1 MKFGH
6 ARHRIPLRPVCLA
19 AIVATL
25 APTAARA
32 QAAEGDKAAQASQE
46 ITVTGSRIR
55 GVAPVGAPVTT
66 VTRASIEASGAVNTA
81 QILQEVP
88 QIFNLGVSETS
99 RGQSGGSANITYASG
114 INLRGIGPYATL
126 TLLNGHRVVGQGTV
140 GITVD
145 PSVIPSLALER
156 VDVVAD
162 GASAIYGSDAIAGV
176 VNLIMRKEVGAEGLL
191 RYGVADGYDE
201 RQVGALW
208 GTRWKG
214 GQATF
219 TLEHTYRSALN
230 GRDRDFFKA
239 DLRPDGGD
247 FRSTQCAPGTVIV
260 ANVRYPI
267 PAGGVTPA
275 TADRLLPGAAN
286 RCDNLKVQDLIPRQE
301 RNSFAFTL
309 NHAVAPGF
317 ELFADGFATRRDY
330 RFQPGYLESNLTV
343 PSTNPFYVRP
353 PGAPAG
359 TSVTVA
365 HSFANDLPVNTA
377 AGHSETWQ
385 VTLGGDVALGR
396 HWKLGALA
404 THGDNFDVSRTLRGL
419 NTGAITAALASADPA
434 TALNVFGSGANNPAT
449 LDAISNSIAISPGRT
464 RFTNVLLKADGLI
477 AELPSGPLRAAVGL
491 ERQDVSTVGGQTSG
505 TLARPVP
512 GEASLSRSV
521 DSAFAEIYLPLVGG
535 RWAMPGVRRLDL
547 VAAVRTDRYSDVGD
561 TDNPKFGLS
570 WEPVEGLALRASYG
584 TSFRAPGL
592 TQVRPFTNGGR
603 GGLYV
608 QNYSDPTLAGAPRV
622 GVTMNG
628 ANPDL
633 QPETAKTRTLG
644 FDWQPQAARGTR
656 LSLSWFDIS
665 YDNQIVGYL
674 SDLSILN
681 REASFAGTGVILRNP
696 TPQQVAE
703 LTATYP
709 LVRGVLPATWTLY
722 VDGRSKNLA
731 QSISRGIDF
740 DLRTRLS
747 HAQWGDWLLGLNGTW
762 FTRHDVAATANSPF
776 VSQLNTIYNPIRLR
790 TRASA
795 QWRLANLT
803 AAAVVNHTSAYKNN
817 LTAPTQNVR
826 SQTTLDLRLSYAL
839 DELFRGDALRDTVVS
854 LGITNVFDRDPPFVN
869 LAPSPN
875 GGGGFDPS
883 LASPLGRVI
892 ALSVSKRF

>member
-1 MKFGH
+1 MKTLH

-19 AIVATL
+19 AALATL
-25 APTAARA
+25 APATAWA
-32 QAAEGDKAAQASQE
+32 QGAGTQPAADDTQAV
-46 ITVTGSRIR
+46 TVTGSRIR
-55 GVAPVGAPVTT
+55 GVAPVGAPVST
-66 VTRASIEASGAVNTA
+66 VTRASIEAAGAVNTA
-81 QILQEVP
+81 QILHELP
-88 QIFNLGVSETS
+88 QIFNLGVSESS

-176 VNLIMRKEVGAEGLL
+176 VNLIMRKEAGAEGLL

-201 RQVGALW
+201 RQAGALW

-219 TLEHTYRSALN
+219 TFEHTYRSALN

-247 FRSTQCAPGTVIV
+247 FRSTQCAPGTVIIGSQ
-260 ANVRYPI
+260 RYPI

-275 TADRLLPGAAN
+275 TASQLVPGATH
-286 RCDNLKVQDLIPRQE
+286 RCDNLKVQDLIPQQE
-301 RNSFAFTL
+301 RNSLAFNL
-309 NHAVAPGF
+309 NHRITPGV
-317 ELFADGFATRRDY
+317 ELFADGFATRREY
-330 RFQPGYLESNLTV
+330 RFEPGYLESNLTV
-343 PSTNPFYVRP
+343 PSSNPFYVRP

-385 VTLGGDVALGR
+385 LTLGADAALGKS
-396 HWKLGALA
+396 WKLGALA
-404 THGDNFDVSRTLRGL
+404 TLGDNYDVSRTLRGL
-419 NTGAITAALASADPA
+419 NTGAINAALASSNPA
-434 TALNVFGSGANNPAT
+434 TALNVFGSGPNNPAT

-464 RFTNVLLKADGLI
+464 RFTHVLLKADGSL
-477 AELPSGPLRAAVGL
+477 AELPAGPLRAAVGL
-491 ERQDVSTVGGQTSG
+491 ERQELRTVGGQTSG
-505 TLARPVP
+505 TLANPVP

-521 DSAFAEIYLPLVGG
+521 DSAFAELYLPLLGG
-535 RWAMPGVRRLDL
+535 RVTLPGVRRLDL
-547 VAAVRTDRYSDVGD
+547 VAAVRADRYSDVGN
-561 TDNPKFGLS
+561 TDNPKLGLS
-570 WEPVEGLALRASYG
+570 WEPAEGLALRASYG

-608 QNYSDPTLAGAPRV
+608 QNYSDPTQGGAPRV

-633 QPETAKTRTLG
+633 QPETAKTKTLG
-644 FDWQPQAARGTR
+644 FDWQPRAARGTR
-656 LSLSWFDIS
+656 LSLSWFDIT

-681 REASFAGTGVILRNP
+681 REASFAGTGVIVRNP
-696 TPQQVAE
+696 TAQQVAE
-703 LTATYP
+703 LIATYP
-709 LVRGVLPATWTLY
+709 LVRGVLPSTWTLY

-731 QSISRGIDF
+731 KSVSRGFDF
-740 DLRTRLS
+740 DMRTRLS
-747 HAQWGDWLLGLNGTW
+747 HAQWGDLVLGLGGTY
-762 FTRHDVAATANSPF
+762 FTRHDVAATANSPL
-776 VSQLNTIYNPIRLR
+776 VNQLNTIYNPLRLR
-790 TRASA
+790 ARASA
-795 QWRLANLT
+795 LWRLNDLT
-803 AAAVVNHTSAYKNN
+803 VGATLNHTGSYQNN
-817 LTAPTQNVR
+817 LTSPAQKVR
-826 SQTTLDLRLSYAL
+826 SHQTLDLRVSYAL
-839 DELFRGDALRDTVVS
+839 DGLWKAAALRETTLS
-854 LGITNVFDRDPPFVN
+854 LAATNLLDRDPPFVN

-883 LASPLGRVI
+883 LGSPIGRLVS
-892 ALSVSKRF
+892 LSLSKRF